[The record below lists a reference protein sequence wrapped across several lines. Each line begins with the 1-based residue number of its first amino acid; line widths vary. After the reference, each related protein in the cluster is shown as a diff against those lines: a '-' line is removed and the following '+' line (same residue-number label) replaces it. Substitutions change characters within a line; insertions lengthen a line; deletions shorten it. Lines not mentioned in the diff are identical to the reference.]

1 MIIAVL
7 KTRQTTYKKKGKL
20 ESFKKIYIFI
30 NWISISTKQQ
40 QFNLS

>member
-1 MIIAVL
+1 MITVL
-7 KTRQTTYKKKGKL
+7 KTKQTTHKKKSKL

-30 NWISISTKQQ
+30 NWISILTKQQ